1 MSEVVHLVTLL
12 EAYIITFEKDEGF
25 RFLRRL
31 ILYPY
36 KLIYYPLT
44 NSILNNYSSTSGILE
59 DAPPLYIAVSR
70 IKEDSS
76 IEKDIL

>member
-12 EAYIITFEKDEGF
+12 EAYITTFKKDEGF

-36 KLIYYPLT
+36 KLVYYPLT
-44 NSILNNYSSTSGILE
+44 GSILNNYSFASGILK
-59 DAPPLYIAVSR
+59 DALPLYIAVGR
-70 IKEDSS
+70 IKEDFS
-76 IEKDIL
+76 IKKNIY